1 MTKEEKLELID
12 MIRAHTERIESYF
25 KQLQNFDTID
35 EDFINWDY
43 DINHGICYLY
53 SGIRQYERKLEREV

>member
-12 MIRAHTERIESYF
+12 MIKAHTERIESYLE
-25 KQLQNFDTID
+25 QLQNFDTID

-43 DINHGICYLY
+43 DINHGIRYLY